1 MNETIRIG
9 ISGTKP
15 DRGWASISHVPAI
28 EATPGLELTAVGA
41 RSQESADAAA
51 RGFGVAKAYGDTDA
65 LIADPDVDLGRVSQE
80 VALTWAI
87 VGPCRVI
94 RC

>member
-1 MNETIRIG
+1 MNETIRID

-41 RSQESADAAA
+41 RWS
-51 RGFGVAKAYGDTDA
+51 GV
-65 LIADPDVDLGRVSQE
+65 LGSIRLVS
-80 VALTWAI
+80 
-87 VGPCRVI
+87 PI
-94 RC
+94 RCGGWSMMWSLSTTNGC